1 MVEITPKCP
10 TILSSRSLTS
20 VDFNKYYL
28 FDLWTLN
35 SLYSSTMLRRSLNIC
50 NVMLCNVVD

>member
-1 MVEITPKCP
+1 MEITPKCP

-35 SLYSSTMLRRSLNIC
+35 SLYSSTMLRRSLNVC